1 MDQGVLSIRWD
12 TGHMDILLDAFFP
25 CSMDKFKKLLKVID
39 LDWEHADTLKETLK
53 VYFQE
58 QISAKKKYLETAE
71 NPDEPAH
78 KTAKRTLQRFE
89 RLLQILTK
97 KYEGVIHHD

>member
-1 MDQGVLSIRWD
+1 MEQGVLSIRWD
-12 TGHMDILLDAFFP
+12 TGHMDILLDPFFP

-58 QISAKKKYLETAE
+58 QISAKKNTWKRLKTRM
-71 NPDEPAH
+71 NRPIKPQSEPFSGLNGCF
-78 KTAKRTLQRFE
+78 R
-89 RLLQILTK
+89 
-97 KYEGVIHHD
+97 Y

>member
-1 MDQGVLSIRWD
+1 MEQGVLSIRWD
-12 TGHMDILLDAFFP
+12 TGHMDILLDPFFP

-58 QISAKKKYLETAE
+58 QISAKKNTWKRLTTRM
-71 NPDEPAH
+71 NRPIKPQSEPFSGL
-78 KTAKRTLQRFE
+78 KGCFR
-89 RLLQILTK
+89 
-97 KYEGVIHHD
+97 